1 LDEISSVENAV
12 REVIAKNHTVH
23 HDVIPLSEAKG
34 FAGVRA
40 VFGEHYPDPVRVLS
54 IGCSVDNLREN
65 PASLSWLDYSIEF
78 CGGTHLKETGEA
90 GDFAIIGKCTR
101 YLGPS

>member
-1 LDEISSVENAV
+1 MDEISGVEKTV
-12 REVIAKNHTVH
+12 REVIAKNYTVH
-23 HDVIPLSEAKG
+23 HDVIPLSEAKS

-54 IGCSVDNLREN
+54 IGCSVDNLREK
-65 PASLSWLDYSIEF
+65 PDSLNWLEYSIEF

-90 GDFAIIGKCTR
+90 GDFAIIGK
-101 YLGPS
+101 YY